1 MPQVNF
7 LSTQVIWMQLAPL
20 QAVINGN
27 IFAVSISCCVTNQSS
42 AVSFS
47 QAERGSIRGRKKLYK
62 TTILYSSVV
71 PSPSTRYF
79 KCLRVGIWNINIENV
94 EIL

>member
-1 MPQVNF
+1 MELSHDYVISHHAQFYDVYNFGLLMPQVNF

-47 QAERGSIRGRKKLYK
+47 QAERRAEL
-62 TTILYSSVV
+62 SVV
-71 PSPSTRYF
+71 
-79 KCLRVGIWNINIENV
+79 L
-94 EIL
+94 